1 MFSNVIVGIDGGP
14 GGRDALALARHLAG
28 HAEITLAHV
37 YVESRLRLVLK
48 AANSKRPSASAQPSC
63 SRRRELPRGS
73 MRRSTRPDLG
83 RSAAGYTSSPNGSA
97 PI

>member
-37 YVESRLRLVLK
+37 YVESPIATRAESSELE
-48 AANSKRPSASAQPSC
+48 AAE
-63 SRRRELPRGS
+63 RE
-73 MRRSTRPDLG
+73 
-83 RSAAGYTSSPNGSA
+83 RSAELL
-97 PI
+97 